1 VNRYARREED
11 KLFLEKWRPY
21 ILRVHATAGIMIEL
35 EKKAYDEALKHAQA
49 ALQQLE
55 ELTELDDETFEFER
69 ERSRTALSELA
80 VQIRKNRPLSEL
92 EQLEQ
97 QLRQAVERQEFESAA
112 QLRDRIRT
120 LKHQPLG

>member
-1 VNRYARREED
+1 
-11 KLFLEKWRPY
+11 
-21 ILRVHATAGIMIEL
+21 
-35 EKKAYDEALKHAQA
+35 
-49 ALQQLE
+49 
-55 ELTELDDETFEFER
+55 
-69 ERSRTALSELA
+69 LA